1 MRENLKHIA
10 HFSKGNRWLIEP
22 NASRILNFQCAKIN
36 PAWFSIFLENKCV
49 DLYSH
54 VNMSLH
60 CHRVGGSMP
69 VIFAYYT
76 EFQPKDRRGSMI
88 SLLATFWMSG
98 NIIAAGTSFIII
110 LRSETLVIIEVVV
123 KPFSKNIKA

>member
-1 MRENLKHIA
+1 
-10 HFSKGNRWLIEP
+10 
-22 NASRILNFQCAKIN
+22 
-36 PAWFSIFLENKCV
+36 
-49 DLYSH
+49 
-54 VNMSLH
+54 
-60 CHRVGGSMP
+60 MP

-98 NIIAAGTSFIII
+98 NVIAAGTSFIII

-123 KPFSKNIKA
+123 EHFSKNIKA

>member
-1 MRENLKHIA
+1 
-10 HFSKGNRWLIEP
+10 
-22 NASRILNFQCAKIN
+22 
-36 PAWFSIFLENKCV
+36 
-49 DLYSH
+49 
-54 VNMSLH
+54 
-60 CHRVGGSMP
+60 MP

-98 NIIAAGTSFIII
+98 NVIAAGTSFIII

>member
-1 MRENLKHIA
+1 
-10 HFSKGNRWLIEP
+10 
-22 NASRILNFQCAKIN
+22 
-36 PAWFSIFLENKCV
+36 
-49 DLYSH
+49 
-54 VNMSLH
+54 
-60 CHRVGGSMP
+60 MP

-123 KPFSKNIKA
+123 EHFSKNIKA